1 MQRQQ
6 HPEQQKLQER
16 YRQENK
22 KGQGLGLGQGQGQGQ
37 GQGRSFYNIFCDSLQ
52 LYAAAS
58 SFNEMLGSS
67 DSHDEEEES
76 ERLPERSERSE
87 QMGVMDTG
95 GTESSA
101 AHLRNFL
108 TECAEFVAQCSW
120 QRADRMISILSTRG
134 STRGDSTERLVA
146 QFTRALRQRSDLALG
161 RLPPPP
167 PAAGATERELESAY
181 LCLNQVTPFIR
192 FAHLTANQAILEA
205 LDTDS
210 PSIHV
215 VDINIMQGVQWPP
228 FMQAL
233 AERPGGPPSH
243 IRLTGAGPDAEALRK
258 TGRRLERFAD
268 TLGLRFEFNPW
279 IIDDDISSLAISTRP
294 GESLAIN
301 CVLHLHELLD
311 EAHNERL
318 KNFLVRIRSLEPKVV
333 ALAEREADHNRPS
346 FTDRFVEALNHYSIL
361 FDSLEATLPPKSQ
374 ERLDVEQVCF
384 GREITN
390 IVAME
395 GPGRNERHQKFERWS
410 EVMNECGFTSL
421 PLSEFALSQARLLLR
436 LHYPSEGYQLHT
448 QNKAAFL
455 GWQNSPLFSVSSWH

>member
-6 HPEQQKLQER
+6 SEQQQQQRQQKLER

-22 KGQGLGLGQGQGQGQ
+22 KGS
-37 GQGRSFYNIFCDSLQ
+37 RSFYNIFCDSLQ

-67 DSHDEEEES
+67 DSHDEEEEP
-76 ERLPERSERSE
+76 ERLD
-87 QMGVMDTG
+87 QTAAMDTS
-95 GTESSA
+95 TESGA
-101 AHLRNFL
+101 AHLRNL
-108 TECAEFVAQCSW
+108 LSECAEFVGQCAW
-120 QRADRMISILSTRG
+120 QRADRMISILSTRA

-146 QFTRALRQRSDLALG
+146 QFTRALRIRLDLIVA
-161 RLPPPP
+161 RPPPQAP
-167 PAAGATERELESAY
+167 GATEREIESAY

-233 AERPGGPPSH
+233 AERSGGPPGH
-243 IRLTGAGPDAEALRK
+243 IRLTGAGPDPEALRK
-258 TGRRLERFAD
+258 TGRRLERFAH

-311 EAHNERL
+311 EAHNEKL
-318 KNFLVRIRSLEPKVV
+318 KNLLVRIRSLEPKVV
-333 ALAEREADHNRPS
+333 ALAEREADHNRPV
-346 FTDRFVEALNHYSIL
+346 FIDRFAEALDHYSAL
-361 FDSLEATLPPKSQ
+361 FESLEATLPPRSQ
-374 ERLDVEQVCF
+374 ERLDVEQVWF

-390 IVAME
+390 IVALE
-395 GPGRNERHQKFERWS
+395 GSDRNERHQRFERWT
-410 EVMNECGFTSL
+410 EIMNDCGFTSL

-436 LHYPSEGYQLHT
+436 LHYPSEGYKIHLH
-448 QNKAAFL
+448 NKAAFL
-455 GWQNSPLFSVSSWH
+455 GWQNTPLFSVSSWH

>member
-6 HPEQQKLQER
+6 QSEQQKLQER

-22 KGQGLGLGQGQGQGQ
+22 KGQ

-76 ERLPERSERSE
+76 ERPERSERSE
-87 QMGVMDTG
+87 QMGIIDTG
-95 GTESSA
+95 VTESSA
-101 AHLRNFL
+101 AHLRNLL
-108 TECAEFVAQCSW
+108 TECAEFVAQCEW

-134 STRGDSTERLVA
+134 SPRGDSTERLVA
-146 QFTRALRQRSDLALG
+146 QFTRALRHRSDLALA
-161 RLPPPP
+161 RRPPPD
-167 PAAGATERELESAY
+167 GATERELESAY

-192 FAHLTANQAILEA
+192 FAHLTANQAILET

-243 IRLTGAGPDAEALRK
+243 IRLTGAGADAEALRK
-258 TGRRLERFAD
+258 TGRRLERFAH

-279 IIDDDISSLAISTRP
+279 IVDDDISSLAISIRP

-333 ALAEREADHNRPS
+333 ALAEREADHNRPT

-374 ERLDVEQVCF
+374 ERLDVEQVWF

-390 IVAME
+390 IVALE
-395 GPGRNERHQKFERWS
+395 GHGRNERHQKFERWS
-410 EVMNECGFTSL
+410 ELMNECGFTSL

>member
-6 HPEQQKLQER
+6 PEHQQQQQQQKKLEH

-22 KGQGLGLGQGQGQGQ
+22 K
-37 GQGRSFYNIFCDSLQ
+37 GRSFYNIFCDSLQ

-76 ERLPERSERSE
+76 ERPE
-87 QMGVMDTG
+87 QTGVMDTG
-95 GTESSA
+95 TESGA
-101 AHLRNFL
+101 AHLRNLL
-108 TECAEFVAQCSW
+108 TECAEYVGQCAW
-120 QRADRMISILSTRG
+120 QRADRMISILSTRA

-146 QFTRALRQRSDLALG
+146 QFTRALKIRLDLAIA
-161 RLPPPP
+161 RPPPQS
-167 PAAGATERELESAY
+167 AGATEREIESAY

-233 AERPGGPPSH
+233 AERPAGPPGH
-243 IRLTGAGPDAEALRK
+243 IRLTGAGTDAEALRR
-258 TGRRLERFAD
+258 TGRRLERFAH

-279 IIDDDISSLAISTRP
+279 ILDDDISSLAISTRP

-311 EAHNERL
+311 EAHNEKL
-318 KNFLVRIRSLEPKVV
+318 KSFLVRIRSLEPKVV
-333 ALAEREADHNRPS
+333 ALAEREADHNRPG
-346 FTDRFVEALNHYSIL
+346 FADRFAEALNHYSAL
-361 FDSLEATLPPKSQ
+361 FESLEATLPPRSQ
-374 ERLDVEQVCF
+374 ERLDVEQVWF

-390 IVAME
+390 IVALE
-395 GPGRNERHQKFERWS
+395 GHGRSERHQRFERWT
-410 EVMNECGFTSL
+410 EIMNECGFTSL
-421 PLSEFALSQARLLLR
+421 SLSEFALSQARLLLR
-436 LHYPSEGYQLHT
+436 LHYPSEGYQLHSR
-448 QNKAAFL
+448 NNAAFL
-455 GWQNSPLFSVSSWH
+455 GWQNTPLFSVSSWH